1 MAFKMVL
8 DSLDGLPEDVAK
20 EYAERDGKFHIQVE
34 GMKPPEEFTRLQT
47 SLTAARTDAQNLK
60 SKLSLL
66 GDRKVEDVVAALDR
80 IPELEAAA
88 EGKLDEDKLNN
99 LVEGRIKTRLAPLE
113 RERDTLKNER
123 DELKGRVEQFEGKEK
138 LRTIHDHVRAAA
150 KESGVLETAIEDA
163 LLLADRVFE
172 LSDDGKVVVKDNS
185 GFSAGLQPKDWFGD
199 LQTKR
204 PHWWGASQGGG
215 AGGNRQGGG
224 GAEANPWSHDGWNMT
239 KQGEIFRK
247 DSARAEQLAKAAG
260 TTIGGGKPPKK

>member
-20 EYAERDGKFHIQVE
+20 EYVEKDGKFHIQVE
-34 GMKPPEEFTRLQT
+34 GMKTQADIDAVQRSLQ
-47 SLTAARTDAQNLK
+47 AARNDAQTFK
-60 SKLSLL
+60 SKLAML
-66 GDRKVEDVVAALDR
+66 GDRKIEDVVAALDR
-80 IPELEAAA
+80 LPELEAAA

-113 RERDTLKNER
+113 RERDSLKNER

-138 LRTIHDHVRAAA
+138 LRTIHDHVRVAA

-172 LSDDGKVVVKDNS
+172 LSEDGKVVVKDGS

-204 PHWWGASQGGG
+204 PHWWGTSQGGG

-224 GAEANPWSHDGWNMT
+224 AETNPWSHDGWNMT
-239 KQGEIFRK
+239 KQGEIFKK

-260 TTIGGGKPPKK
+260 TSIGGARPPKK